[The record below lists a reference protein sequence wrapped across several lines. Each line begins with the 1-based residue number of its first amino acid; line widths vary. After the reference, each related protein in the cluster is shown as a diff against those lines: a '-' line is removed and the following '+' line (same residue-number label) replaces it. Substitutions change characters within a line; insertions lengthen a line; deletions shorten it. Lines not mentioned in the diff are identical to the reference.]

1 MELAFE
7 KDELLYALQIVQGVA
22 SGRNTLPIL
31 SNVLIRAEG
40 GNIELAATDL
50 EVGIKLKV
58 VGTIREEGSITVSA
72 KKLTDIVRELPNKTI
87 EFVTTA
93 NDRVEL
99 TCGDGVYKI
108 VGLSDEEFPE
118 LPSADGEGITI
129 DGETLRSVI
138 YKTEFAAARDEVRYV
153 LNGLYFN
160 LLEDKTEVVGTD
172 RNHLALAHC
181 APFKTAEDMGGFI
194 IPLKA
199 VKEITRTFADSPEIK
214 ILPTKNQLLFSD
226 DNATLTTRLVDGE
239 YLPYQKVKEQSS
251 EGRAVVSKESIL
263 RATRRVGLLSN
274 PKNFMI
280 CLEIDTE
287 QIRISAQTPELGEA
301 FETVPVES
309 CTGSVRIGLDA
320 QLLSEIFGHIETESL
335 ILEFSDEFSFFTVKP
350 VGDDGHICFIAP
362 MHLGTANQ

>member
-1 MELAFE
+1 MELVFE
-7 KDELLYALQIVQGVA
+7 KNELLYALQMVQGVA
-22 SGRNTLPIL
+22 GGRNTLPIL
-31 SNVLIRAEG
+31 SNVLIRAQD
-40 GNIELAATDL
+40 GNIECAATNL
-50 EVGIKLKV
+50 EVSIRVKMG
-58 VGTIREEGSITVSA
+58 GTIKEEGGITVSA
-72 KKLTDIVRELPNKTI
+72 KKFVEIVRELPDKTI
-87 EFVTTA
+87 ELVTTA

>member
-1 MELAFE
+1 
-7 KDELLYALQIVQGVA
+7 
-22 SGRNTLPIL
+22 
-31 SNVLIRAEG
+31 
-40 GNIELAATDL
+40 
-50 EVGIKLKV
+50 
-58 VGTIREEGSITVSA
+58 
-72 KKLTDIVRELPNKTI
+72 
-87 EFVTTA
+87 
-93 NDRVEL
+93 
-99 TCGDGVYKI
+99 
-108 VGLSDEEFPE
+108 
-118 LPSADGEGITI
+118 
-129 DGETLRSVI
+129 
-138 YKTEFAAARDEVRYV
+138 V